1 MNLLASVK
9 EALRSLRANKMRSVL
24 TMLGIFIGIS
34 AVVAMYSIG
43 IGVRNNLTAEFESF
57 GSDRL
62 QIYSGGMDPDA
73 RNVKPLTPSD
83 VAAIAELPFV
93 TAVSSAR
100 SVSNVT
106 ISRNDVSG
114 SVRVIGIDAGY
125 LRTQNLTIR
134 TGRDFIE
141 RERQNGSLVAILGLD
156 NQKKFFGDTEESV
169 IGETIRIDNQ
179 SYTVVGVLAEKSGDG
194 ASVNKEILIPIETVD
209 NRLNPSGRGTREQID
224 VRINTAVM
232 PLTGAEPQIETILR
246 ANHNLPDGAPNDFYL
261 SNIGSFLEMFNT
273 VFGSFIFFL
282 SSVSGISLVVGGIGI
297 MNIMLVT
304 VTERTKE
311 IGLRK
316 AIGANNG
323 NIRTQFLI
331 ESGVLSL
338 VGGMIGIVFGIALS
352 YLVGFAASI
361 MNFKVV
367 PVIDPLMI
375 LGACAFSIMIGVFF
389 GVYPAGRAA
398 ALEPVIALR
407 TE

>member
-1 MNLLASVK
+1 MNLFASIK
-9 EALRSLRANKMRSVL
+9 EALRSLRANKMRSIL

-43 IGVRNNLTAEFESF
+43 TGVKNNLASEFEAF

-62 QIYSGGMDPDA
+62 LIYAGGMNPEA
-73 RNVKPLTPSD
+73 RNEKPLKPSD
-83 VAAIAELPFV
+83 AAAIAELPFV

-100 SVSNVT
+100 SVSNVA
-106 ISRNDVSG
+106 ISRNETSG
-114 SVRVIGIDAGY
+114 SVRVIGVDADY
-125 LRTQNLTIR
+125 LRTQNLTIQA
-134 TGRDFIE
+134 GRDFID
-141 RERQNGSLVAILGLD
+141 RERQNGSFVAILGIE
-156 NQKKFFGDTEESV
+156 NRKKFFGDRDESV

-179 SYTVVGVLAEKSGDG
+179 SFTVVGVLADKSGGDS
-194 ASVNKEILIPIETVD
+194 SVNKEILVPGETVD
-209 NRLNPSGRGTREQID
+209 NRLSPYGRGTRDQID
-224 VRINTAVM
+224 VKVNTDMVS
-232 PLTGAEPQIETILR
+232 LTAAEPQIKSILR
-246 ANHNLPDGAPNDFYL
+246 ANHDLPDSAPDDFYI
-261 SNIGSFLEMFNT
+261 SNIGSFLETFNA
-273 VFGSFIFFL
+273 VFGIFIFFL

-316 AIGANNG
+316 AVGANNG

-338 VGGMIGIVFGIALS
+338 VGGMIGIVFGIGLS
-352 YLVGFAASI
+352 YLVGFVASM
-361 MNFKVV
+361 MNFKIV
-367 PVIDPLMI
+367 PEINPLMI

>member
-1 MNLLASVK
+1 MNLFASIR

-43 IGVRNNLTAEFESF
+43 VGVKNNLASEFEAF
-57 GSDRL
+57 GTDRL
-62 QIYSGGMDPDA
+62 QIFSGGMNPDA
-73 RNVKPLTPSD
+73 RNEKPLTKAD
-83 VAAIAELPFV
+83 AAAIAALPFV
-93 TAVSSAR
+93 NTVSSAD

-106 ISRNDVSG
+106 VSRNDISG
-114 SVRVIGIDAGY
+114 SIRLTGIDAGY
-125 LRTQNLTIR
+125 LTTQGLTIEA
-134 TGRDFIE
+134 GRDFIE
-141 RERQNGSLVAILGLD
+141 RERQNGSFVAILGLD
-156 NQKKFFGDTEESV
+156 NRKKFFGETTESV
-169 IGETIRIDNQ
+169 IGKTIRIDNRA
-179 SYTVVGVLAEKSGDG
+179 YTVVGVLADKSGG
-194 ASVNKEILIPIETVD
+194 GSNVNKDILIPIETLET
-209 NRLNPSGRGTREQID
+209 RLNPSRRGMRERID
-224 VRINTAVM
+224 VKINTNQIQ
-232 PLTGAEPQIETILR
+232 LTAAEPQIREILR
-246 ANHNLPDGAPNDFYL
+246 AQHSLSEGAADDFYI
-261 SNIGSFLEMFNT
+261 SNIGSFLENFNA
-273 VFGSFIFFL
+273 VFGVFIFFL

-338 VGGMIGIVFGIALS
+338 VGGMIGILFGIGIS
-352 YLVGFAASI
+352 YLVGFVASMMGYTI
-361 MNFKVV
+361 IPEIS
-367 PVIDPLMI
+367 PVMI
-375 LGACAFSIMIGVFF
+375 LGACAFSILIGVFF

-398 ALEPVIALR
+398 ALQPVIALR